1 MRENAKLPG
10 TAMNPIEPEIK
21 RYFEDK
27 EEAAAV
33 YLFGSHAYG
42 RETAAS
48 DVDIAVLLQRIYLP
62 SAQAF
67 RKQYMV
73 ELGGILKRDIHPVV
87 MNHAGEL
94 LLKQILSKGKRILAK
109 DPTFDAHFTMIAYS
123 RIMDFNPYLKQMQ
136 EGMKKNM
143 LEPGQ

>member
-1 MRENAKLPG
+1 
-10 TAMNPIEPEIK
+10 MNPIETEIK
-21 RYFEDK
+21 RYFEAR

-33 YLFGSHAYG
+33 YLFGSHACG

-48 DVDIAVLLQRIYLP
+48 DVDIAVLLKRRYLP
-62 SAQAF
+62 SARSLRQ
-67 RKQYMV
+67 QYMA

-87 MNHAGEL
+87 MNQAGEL

-136 EGMKKNM
+136 EGLKKRM
-143 LEPGQ
+143 LESAND